1 MKTIVVKDKDF
12 GNQILKSMENKRE
25 YIKNTQD
32 RSKKERENISNK

>member
-12 GNQILKSMENKRE
+12 GNYLLKSMENKRE

-32 RSKKERENISNK
+32 RLKKEKNISNK